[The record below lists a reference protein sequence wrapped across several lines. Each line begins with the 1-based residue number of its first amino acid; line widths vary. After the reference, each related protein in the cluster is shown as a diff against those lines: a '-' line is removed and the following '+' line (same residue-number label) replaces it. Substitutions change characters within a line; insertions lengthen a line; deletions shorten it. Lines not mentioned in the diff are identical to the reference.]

1 MVSFPPSQAEP
12 PFVLLFSSRLPAKR
26 SAGRA
31 GQAGHPSAATCA
43 TGVTCGHLC
52 HRGHLSTAPGGVPLP
67 ENRNHGLV
75 RGFTRA
81 SPTAL
86 AAATAGAA
94 GKGPGTA
101 GRGEA
106 PGAGEK
112 HRERGTP
119 ARTGP
124 AARSIAPAARPRA
137 GPAASRARRPG
148 RPTALRAVPTPGP
161 GGSRGAAGNRGLSA
175 ARSVPARGGRS
186 GMLGAGCGA
195 APDSPAPSPW
205 SRSAA
210 PPAAPEAAR
219 PLRPPVTRFP
229 GNGRARPAPPL
240 PGGAGTKGPRRGH
253 PAHRQPPTAALCP
266 AAPRMGALK
275 SFKAREYFQAEK
287 HHRKKSRLRVKPL

>member
-137 GPAASRARRPG
+137 GPAASRSRRPG

-161 GGSRGAAGNRGLSA
+161 GGSRGAAGDRRAVSGPQCASPGGE
-175 ARSVPARGGRS
+175 VGDARGGVRGRAGLTCAVTMEPLGRS
-186 GMLGAGCGA
+186 SRGPGSGA
-195 APDSPAPSPW
+195 
-205 SRSAA
+205 AA
-210 PPAAPEAAR
+210 PPARDALPWQ
-219 PLRPPVTRFP
+219 
-229 GNGRARPAPPL
+229 RARPPRAAAP
-240 PGGAGTKGPRRGH
+240 GRSRDKG
-253 PAHRQPPTAALCP
+253 
-266 AAPRMGALK
+266 AAPRASRTPPAPDRSALPRRAQDGR
-275 SFKAREYFQAEK
+275 FKILQSSGVFPS
-287 HHRKKSRLRVKPL
+287 RKTSP